1 MSYET
6 RKLPKKTI
14 VIISIIIA
22 LGVFIFIWLEVLKNQ
37 KFNEVLSDL
46 GHKDIKNLKVVNRI
60 NVEDNMTLIDKLENG
75 TRLNY
80 EDGVKLFDLDV
91 LTLGDY
97 ANKIRVAK
105 HQKKT
110 YFNINRHINPTN
122 ICKDVC
128 QFCAYSASRKN
139 PDQYT
144 LSHEEILETVKN
156 SSKNGIKEVHI
167 VSAHNP
173 HTGLEWYMD
182 IFKKIKKDFPNIHI
196 KALTAAE
203 IHFLSTQYNL
213 SYEELIDTMIKSGVD
228 SMPGGGAEIFDEKV
242 RKRICGGKVSSEQW
256 LEIHKLWHN
265 KGKKSNATM
274 LFGHIETRE
283 NRVDHILRLRE
294 LQDITG
300 GFNAFIPLV
309 FQTENNYLKVKEPV
323 TANEILKT
331 YSVSRILLDNIPNI
345 KAYWATSTVKLA
357 LIAQEFG
364 ANDVDGTIEKES
376 IQSAA
381 GAKSKHGVAQNEFVD
396 LIKNSGFIPVE
407 RDSVYNEL
415 KIY

>member
-1 MSYET
+1 
-6 RKLPKKTI
+6 
-14 VIISIIIA
+14 
-22 LGVFIFIWLEVLKNQ
+22 
-37 KFNEVLSDL
+37 
-46 GHKDIKNLKVVNRI
+46 
-60 NVEDNMTLIDKLENG
+60 MTLEEKLEKNI
-75 TRLNY
+75 RLDF
-80 EDGVKLFDLDV
+80 EDGVKLYDLDV
-91 LTLGDY
+91 ITLGYY
-97 ANKIRVAK
+97 ANKIREQK

-128 QFCAYSASRKN
+128 QFCAYSATRKN
-139 PDQYT
+139 PNQYT
-144 LSHEEILETVKN
+144 LTHEEMIQTVRN

-173 HTGLEWYMD
+173 HTGLQWYMD
-182 IFKKIKKDFPNIHI
+182 IFKKIKKEFPSIHI

-203 IHFLSTQYNL
+203 IHFLSSEYNL
-213 SYEELIDTMIKSGVD
+213 SYEELIDTMIQSGVD
-228 SMPGGGAEIFDEKV
+228 SMPGGGAEIFDEKI
-242 RKRICGGKVSSEQW
+242 RKRICGGKVSSEDW
-256 LEIHKLWHN
+256 LKIHELWH
-265 KGKKSNATM
+265 KRGKKSNATM
-274 LFGHIETRE
+274 LFGHIESKE
-283 NRVDHILRLRE
+283 HRVDHILRLRE
-294 LQDITG
+294 LQDKTG

-309 FQTENNYLKVKEPV
+309 FQTENNYLKVKEPI

-331 YSVSRILLDNIPNI
+331 YAISRLLLDNIPNI

-381 GAKSKHGVAQNEFVD
+381 GAASKNGVSVGEFID

-407 RDSVYNEL
+407 RDSIYNEL
-415 KIY
+415 KVY